1 MRKEPFHISVGGG
14 YSEISV
20 LYSEISAEIGSRKEE
35 SIL

>member
-14 YSEISV
+14 YSEIS
-20 LYSEISAEIGSRKEE
+20 AEIGSRKEE